1 MEYWKN
7 ITIAL
12 PGHDLKEIA
21 DQLIELNILSV
32 SIQDL
37 RANKESDW
45 FHYYNKSI
53 KMSGET
59 HSISI
64 LYDGKTLSSD
74 IIKDIKNHLKIDKIN
89 IINEKIIEDQNWLLA
104 SQSQF
109 SGAKI
114 SNKLQI
120 IPPWKKIKN
129 KSITNVIINPGCGF
143 GTGSHPTTKLCLN
156 WIEEENNINNK
167 SLIDYGSG
175 SGILAIVAKLHGA
188 DNVMGAD
195 IDKKA
200 IDNAIQ
206 NCKINNIQIPFID
219 LNKTSIH
226 KKFDILI
233 ANILSNTL
241 IQLST
246 TFKTLAK
253 KKLILSG
260 ILDKQVP
267 DVINAYSDWII
278 LKQKKNLEGWNLL
291 EGKIIA

>member
-37 RANKESDW
+37 RDNKESDW
-45 FHYYNKSI
+45 FHYYDRSI

-64 LYDGKTLSSD
+64 LYDGKILSKDMVQD
-74 IIKDIKNHLKIDKIN
+74 IQNHLKIDKIHV
-89 IINEKIIEDQNWLLA
+89 INERIIQDQDWLLR
-104 SQSQF
+104 SQAQF
-109 SGAKI
+109 PGIKI
-114 SNKLQI
+114 SNNLQI
-120 IPPWKKIKN
+120 IPPWQKIKN
-129 KSITNVIINPGCGF
+129 KSITNVIINPGAGF

-156 WIEEENNINNK
+156 WIEKNNINNK

-188 DNVMGAD
+188 VNVVGAE

-200 IDNAIQ
+200 MANAIQ
-206 NCKINNIQIPFID
+206 NCKKNDIHIPFID

-226 KKFDILI
+226 EKFDVLI

-241 IQLST
+241 IQLSK

-253 KKLILSG
+253 EKIILSG
-260 ILDKQVP
+260 ILDKQVQ
-267 DVINAYSDWII
+267 DVIDAYSDWII
-278 LKQKKNLEGWNLL
+278 LKQTKNIEGWNLL
-291 EGKIIA
+291 EGEIIT

>member
-7 ITIAL
+7 ITITL

-37 RANKESDW
+37 RDTKESDW
-45 FHYYNKSI
+45 FHYYDKSI
-53 KMSGET
+53 KMSSET

-64 LYDGKTLSSD
+64 LYDGKILSTD
-74 IIKDIKNHLKIDKIN
+74 IIQDIKNHLKIDKIN
-89 IINEKIIEDQNWLLA
+89 IINERIIQDQDWLLR
-104 SQSQF
+104 SQAQF
-109 SGAKI
+109 PGIKI
-114 SNKLQI
+114 SNNLQI

-129 KSITNVIINPGCGF
+129 KSITNVIINPGSGF
-143 GTGSHPTTKLCLN
+143 GTGSHPTTKLCIN
-156 WIEEENNINNK
+156 WIEENNIDNK
-167 SLIDYGSG
+167 SFIDYGSG

-233 ANILSNTL
+233 SNILSNTL

-260 ILDKQVP
+260 ILDSQVP
-267 DVINAYSDWII
+267 YVINSYSDWII

-291 EGKIIA
+291 EGEIIA

>member
-7 ITIAL
+7 ITITL
-12 PGHDLKEIA
+12 PGHNLKEIA

-37 RANKESDW
+37 RDNKESDW
-45 FHYYNKSI
+45 YHYYDRSI

-64 LYDGKTLSSD
+64 LYDGKILSKD
-74 IIKDIKNHLKIDKIN
+74 MVQDIKNHLKIDKIQ
-89 IINEKIIEDQNWLLA
+89 IINEKIIQDQDWLLR
-104 SQSQF
+104 SQAQF
-109 SGAKI
+109 SGIKI

-129 KSITNVIINPGCGF
+129 ESITNVIINPGAGF

-156 WIEEENNINNK
+156 WIEENNINNK

-175 SGILAIVAKLHGA
+175 SGILTIVAKLHGA
-188 DNVMGAD
+188 VNVMGAE

-206 NCKINNIQIPFID
+206 NCKKNDIQIPFID

-226 KKFDILI
+226 EKFDFLI

-253 KKLILSG
+253 KKNNS
-260 ILDKQVP
+260 
-267 DVINAYSDWII
+267 
-278 LKQKKNLEGWNLL
+278 
-291 EGKIIA
+291 

>member
-1 MEYWKN
+1 MKYWKN

-12 PGHDLKEIA
+12 PGHDLNKVT

-37 RANKESDW
+37 RDNKESDW
-45 FHYYNKSI
+45 FHYHDKSI
-53 KMSGET
+53 KMSSET
-59 HSISI
+59 HCISI
-64 LYDGKTLSSD
+64 LYDGKILSTD
-74 IIKDIKNHLKIDKIN
+74 MVQHIKNYLKIEKLHVIS
-89 IINEKIIEDQNWLLA
+89 EKIIQDQDWLLR
-104 SQSQF
+104 SQSHF
-109 SGAKI
+109 SEIKI
-114 SNKLQI
+114 SNNLRI
-120 IPPWKKIKN
+120 VPPWHKTEN
-129 KSITNVIINPGCGF
+129 KSITSVTINPGAGF

-156 WIEEENNINNK
+156 WIEENNINKK
-167 SLIDYGSG
+167 SLIDFGSG
-175 SGILAIVAKLHGA
+175 SGILAIVAKLYGA
-188 DNVMGAD
+188 GNVIGAE

-206 NCKINNIQIPFID
+206 NCKINRMQIPFFN
-219 LNKTSIH
+219 LNKTIIH

-246 TFKTLAK
+246 TFKTLVK

-267 DVINAYSDWII
+267 DVINTYSDWII

-291 EGKIIA
+291 EGKL

>member
-7 ITIAL
+7 ITITL

-37 RANKESDW
+37 RGTKESDW
-45 FHYYNKSI
+45 FHYYDKSI
-53 KMSGET
+53 KMSSET

-64 LYDGKTLSSD
+64 LYDGKILSTD
-74 IIKDIKNHLKIDKIN
+74 IIQDIKNLLKIDKIH
-89 IINEKIIEDQNWLLA
+89 IIDERIIQDQDWLLR
-104 SQSQF
+104 SQAQF
-109 SGAKI
+109 PGIKI
-114 SNKLQI
+114 SNNLQI
-120 IPPWKKIKN
+120 IPPWQKIKN
-129 KSITNVIINPGCGF
+129 KTITNVIINPGAGF
-143 GTGSHPTTKLCLN
+143 GTGSHPTTKLCIN
-156 WIEEENNINNK
+156 WIEENNINNK

-219 LNKTSIH
+219 LNKSSIH

-267 DVINAYSDWII
+267 DVINTYSDWII

-291 EGKIIA
+291 EGEIIA

>member
-7 ITIAL
+7 ITITL
-12 PGHDLKEIA
+12 PGHNLKEIA

-37 RANKESDW
+37 RDNKESDW
-45 FHYYNKSI
+45 YHYYDRSI

-64 LYDGKTLSSD
+64 LYDGKILSKDMVQD
-74 IIKDIKNHLKIDKIN
+74 IQNHLKIDKIQ
-89 IINEKIIEDQNWLLA
+89 IINDSIIQDQDWLLR
-104 SQSQF
+104 SQAQF
-109 SGAKI
+109 PGIKI
-114 SNKLQI
+114 SNNLQI
-120 IPPWKKIKN
+120 IPPWQKIKN
-129 KSITNVIINPGCGF
+129 KSITNVIINPGAGF

-156 WIEEENNINNK
+156 WIEENNINSK
-167 SLIDYGSG
+167 SLIDYGTG
-175 SGILAIVAKLHGA
+175 SGILAIVSKLYGA
-188 DNVMGAD
+188 DYVVGAE

-200 IDNAIQ
+200 IDNATQ
-206 NCKINNIQIPFID
+206 NCKANDIQIPLID
-219 LNKTSIH
+219 LKKTNIH
-226 KKFDILI
+226 EKFDILI

-241 IQLST
+241 MHLSK

-253 KKLILSG
+253 EKIILSG

-267 DVINAYSDWII
+267 NVINAYSDWII
-278 LKQKKNLEGWNLL
+278 LKQTKNLEGWNLL

>member
-21 DQLIELNILSV
+21 DKLLELNILSV

-37 RANKESDW
+37 RDNKESDW
-45 FHYYNKSI
+45 FHYYNESI

-64 LYDGKTLSSD
+64 LYDGKTLSTD
-74 IIKDIKNHLKIDKIN
+74 IIQDIKNHLKIDKIH
-89 IINEKIIEDQNWLLA
+89 IISERIIEDQDWLLVT
-104 SQSQF
+104 QSQF
-109 SGAKI
+109 SGTKI
-114 SNKLQI
+114 SNNLQI

-129 KSITNVIINPGCGF
+129 KSITNVIINPGSGF

-156 WIEEENNINNK
+156 WIEENNINNK

-219 LNKTSIH
+219 LNKSSIY

-267 DVINAYSDWII
+267 DVINTYSDWII

-291 EGKIIA
+291 EGEITA

>member
-7 ITIAL
+7 ITITL

-37 RANKESDW
+37 RDTKESDW
-45 FHYYNKSI
+45 FHYYDKSI
-53 KMSGET
+53 KMSSET

-64 LYDGKTLSSD
+64 LYDGKILSAN
-74 IIKDIKNHLKIDKIN
+74 IIQDIKNHLKIDKIN
-89 IINEKIIEDQNWLLA
+89 IINERIIQDQDWLLR
-104 SQSQF
+104 SQAQF
-109 SGAKI
+109 PGIKI
-114 SNKLQI
+114 SNNLQI
-120 IPPWKKIKN
+120 IPPWQKIKN
-129 KSITNVIINPGCGF
+129 KSITNVIINPGSGF
-143 GTGSHPTTKLCLN
+143 GTGSHPTTKLCIN
-156 WIEEENNINNK
+156 WIEENNIDNK

-188 DNVMGAD
+188 DKVVGAE
-195 IDKKA
+195 IDRKA

-233 ANILSNTL
+233 SNILSNTL

-260 ILDKQVP
+260 ILDKQIP
-267 DVINAYSDWII
+267 DVINTYSDWII

-291 EGKIIA
+291 EGEIIA

>member
-21 DQLIELNILSV
+21 DQLIELNVLSV

-37 RANKESDW
+37 RDNKESDW
-45 FHYYNKSI
+45 FHYYDRSI

-64 LYDGKTLSSD
+64 LYDGKILSKD
-74 IIKDIKNHLKIDKIN
+74 MVQDIKNHLKIDKIH
-89 IINEKIIEDQNWLLA
+89 IINEKIIQDQDWLL
-104 SQSQF
+104 QSQAQF
-109 SGAKI
+109 SEIKI
-114 SNKLQI
+114 SNNLQI
-120 IPPWKKIKN
+120 IPPWQKIKN
-129 KSITNVIINPGCGF
+129 KSITNVIINPGAGF

-156 WIEEENNINNK
+156 WIEENNINNK

-188 DNVMGAD
+188 DYVVGAE

-206 NCKINNIQIPFID
+206 NCKKNDIQIPFID
-219 LNKTSIH
+219 LNKTNIH
-226 KKFDILI
+226 EKFDILI

-253 KKLILSG
+253 KKIILSG

-278 LKQKKNLEGWNLL
+278 LKQTKNLEGWNLL

>member
-7 ITIAL
+7 ITITL

-37 RANKESDW
+37 RDTKESDW
-45 FHYYNKSI
+45 FHYYDKSI
-53 KMSGET
+53 KMSSET

-64 LYDGKTLSSD
+64 LYDGKILSAN
-74 IIKDIKNHLKIDKIN
+74 IIQDIKNHLKIDKIN
-89 IINEKIIEDQNWLLA
+89 IINERIIQDQDWLLR
-104 SQSQF
+104 SQAQF
-109 SGAKI
+109 PGIKI
-114 SNKLQI
+114 SNNLQI
-120 IPPWKKIKN
+120 IPPWQKIKN
-129 KSITNVIINPGCGF
+129 KSITNVIINPGSGF
-143 GTGSHPTTKLCLN
+143 GTGSHPTTKLCIN
-156 WIEEENNINNK
+156 WIEENNIDNK

-188 DNVMGAD
+188 DKVVGAE
-195 IDKKA
+195 IDRKA

-219 LNKTSIH
+219 LNKSSIY

-246 TFKTLAK
+246 AFKTLAK

-267 DVINAYSDWII
+267 NVINAYSDWII
-278 LKQKKNLEGWNLL
+278 LKQTKNRGGWNLL
-291 EGKIIA
+291 EGEL

>member
-7 ITIAL
+7 ITITL

-37 RANKESDW
+37 RDTKESDW
-45 FHYYNKSI
+45 FHYYDKSI
-53 KMSGET
+53 KMSSET

-64 LYDGKTLSSD
+64 LYDGKILSAN
-74 IIKDIKNHLKIDKIN
+74 IIQDIKNHLKIDKIN
-89 IINEKIIEDQNWLLA
+89 IINERIIQDQDWLLR
-104 SQSQF
+104 SQAQF
-109 SGAKI
+109 PGIKI
-114 SNKLQI
+114 SNNLQI
-120 IPPWKKIKN
+120 IPPWQKIKN
-129 KSITNVIINPGCGF
+129 KSITNVIINPGSGF
-143 GTGSHPTTKLCLN
+143 GTGSHPTTKLCIN
-156 WIEEENNINNK
+156 WIEENNIDNK

-188 DNVMGAD
+188 DKVVGAE
-195 IDKKA
+195 IDRKA

-233 ANILSNTL
+233 SNILSNTL

-267 DVINAYSDWII
+267 DVINTYSDWII

-291 EGKIIA
+291 EGEIIA

>member
-7 ITIAL
+7 ITITL

-37 RANKESDW
+37 RDTKESDW
-45 FHYYNKSI
+45 FHYYDKSI
-53 KMSGET
+53 KMSSET

-64 LYDGKTLSSD
+64 LYDGKILSTD
-74 IIKDIKNHLKIDKIN
+74 IIQDIKNQLKIDKIN
-89 IINEKIIEDQNWLLA
+89 IINERIIQDQDWLLR
-104 SQSQF
+104 SQAQF
-109 SGAKI
+109 PGIKI
-114 SNKLQI
+114 SNNLHI
-120 IPPWKKIKN
+120 IPPWQKIKN
-129 KSITNVIINPGCGF
+129 KSITNVIINPGSGF
-143 GTGSHPTTKLCLN
+143 GTGSHPTTKLCIN
-156 WIEEENNINNK
+156 WIEENNIDNK

-188 DNVMGAD
+188 DKVVGAE
-195 IDKKA
+195 IDRKA

-233 ANILSNTL
+233 SNILSNTL

-267 DVINAYSDWII
+267 DVINTYSDWII

-291 EGKIIA
+291 EGEIIA

>member
-7 ITIAL
+7 ITITL

-37 RANKESDW
+37 RDTKESDW
-45 FHYYNKSI
+45 FHYYDKSI
-53 KMSGET
+53 KISSET

-64 LYDGKTLSSD
+64 LYDGKILSTD
-74 IIKDIKNHLKIDKIN
+74 IIQDIKNQLKIDKIN
-89 IINEKIIEDQNWLLA
+89 IINERIIQDQDWLLR
-104 SQSQF
+104 SQAQF
-109 SGAKI
+109 PGIKI
-114 SNKLQI
+114 SNNLQI
-120 IPPWKKIKN
+120 IPPWQKIKN
-129 KSITNVIINPGCGF
+129 KSITNVIINPGSGF
-143 GTGSHPTTKLCLN
+143 GTGSHPTTKLCIN
-156 WIEEENNINNK
+156 WIEENNIDNK

-188 DNVMGAD
+188 DKVVGAE
-195 IDKKA
+195 IDRKA

-233 ANILSNTL
+233 SNILSNTL

-267 DVINAYSDWII
+267 DVINTYSDWII

-291 EGKIIA
+291 EGEIIA

>member
-21 DQLIELNILSV
+21 DQLIELNVLSI

-37 RANKESDW
+37 RDNKESDW
-45 FHYYNKSI
+45 FHYYDRSI

-64 LYDGKTLSSD
+64 LYDGKILSKD
-74 IIKDIKNHLKIDKIN
+74 MVQDIKNHLKIDKIH
-89 IINEKIIEDQNWLLA
+89 IINEKIIQDQDWLLR
-104 SQSQF
+104 SQAQF
-109 SGAKI
+109 SGIKI
-114 SNKLQI
+114 SNNLQI
-120 IPPWKKIKN
+120 IPPWQKIKN
-129 KSITNVIINPGCGF
+129 KSITNVIINPGAGF

-156 WIEEENNINNK
+156 WIEENNINNK

-188 DNVMGAD
+188 DNVVGAD

-206 NCKINNIQIPFID
+206 NCKTNDIQIPLID
-219 LNKTSIH
+219 LNKTNIYE
-226 KKFDILI
+226 KFDILI

-253 KKLILSG
+253 KKIILSG

-267 DVINAYSDWII
+267 NVINAYSDWII
-278 LKQKKNLEGWNLL
+278 LKQTKNLEGWNLL

>member
-12 PGHDLKEIA
+12 PGHNLKEVA
-21 DQLIELNILSV
+21 DQLIELNVLSV

-37 RANKESDW
+37 RDDKESDW
-45 FHYYNKSI
+45 FHYYDRSI
-53 KMSGET
+53 KMSSET

-64 LYDGKTLSSD
+64 LYDGKILSKD
-74 IIKDIKNHLKIDKIN
+74 MVQDIKNHLKIDKIH
-89 IINEKIIEDQNWLLA
+89 IINEKVIQDQDWLLR
-104 SQSQF
+104 SQAKF
-109 SGAKI
+109 PGIKI
-114 SNKLQI
+114 SNNLQI
-120 IPPWKKIKN
+120 IPPWQKIKN
-129 KSITNVIINPGCGF
+129 KSITNVIINPGTGF

-156 WIEEENNINNK
+156 WLEVNNIESK

-188 DNVMGAD
+188 DNVVGAD

-200 IDNAIQ
+200 IDNARQ
-206 NCKINNIQIPFID
+206 NCKTNNIQIPLID
-219 LNKTSIH
+219 LNKTNIH
-226 KKFDILI
+226 DKFDILI

-253 KKLILSG
+253 EKIILSG

-267 DVINAYSDWII
+267 NVINAYSDWII
-278 LKQKKNLEGWNLL
+278 LRQTKNLEGWNLL
-291 EGKIIA
+291 EGEL

>member
-7 ITIAL
+7 ITITL

-37 RANKESDW
+37 RDTKESDW
-45 FHYYNKSI
+45 FHYYDKSI
-53 KMSGET
+53 KMSSET

-64 LYDGKTLSSD
+64 LYDGKILSTD
-74 IIKDIKNHLKIDKIN
+74 IIQDIKNHLKIDKIN
-89 IINEKIIEDQNWLLA
+89 IINERIIQDQDWLLR
-104 SQSQF
+104 SQAQF
-109 SGAKI
+109 PGIKI
-114 SNKLQI
+114 SNNLQI
-120 IPPWKKIKN
+120 IPPWQKIKN
-129 KSITNVIINPGCGF
+129 KSITNVIINPGSGF
-143 GTGSHPTTKLCLN
+143 GTGSHPTTKLCIN
-156 WIEEENNINNK
+156 WIEENNIDNK

-188 DNVMGAD
+188 DKVVGAE
-195 IDKKA
+195 IDRKA

-233 ANILSNTL
+233 SNILSNTL

-267 DVINAYSDWII
+267 DVINTYSDWII

-291 EGKIIA
+291 EGEIIT

>member
-7 ITIAL
+7 ITITL

-37 RANKESDW
+37 RRTKKSDW
-45 FHYYNKSI
+45 FHYYDKSI
-53 KMSGET
+53 KMSSET

-64 LYDGKTLSSD
+64 LYDGKILSTD
-74 IIKDIKNHLKIDKIN
+74 IIQDIKNLLKIDKIH
-89 IINEKIIEDQNWLLA
+89 IIDERIIQDQDWLLR
-104 SQSQF
+104 SQAQF
-109 SGAKI
+109 PGIKI
-114 SNKLQI
+114 SNNLQI
-120 IPPWKKIKN
+120 IPPWQKIKN
-129 KSITNVIINPGCGF
+129 KTITNVIINPGAGF
-143 GTGSHPTTKLCLN
+143 GTGSHPTTKLCIN
-156 WIEEENNINNK
+156 WIEENNINNK

-219 LNKTSIH
+219 LNKSSIH

-267 DVINAYSDWII
+267 DVIHTYSDWII

-291 EGKIIA
+291 EGEIIA